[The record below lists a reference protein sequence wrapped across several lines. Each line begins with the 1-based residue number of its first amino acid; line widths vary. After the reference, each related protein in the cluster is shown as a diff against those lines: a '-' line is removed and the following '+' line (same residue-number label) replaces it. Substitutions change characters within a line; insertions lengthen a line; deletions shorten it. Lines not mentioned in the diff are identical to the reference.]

1 MLPYLRYLKHEPIE
15 SMLISSPFDP
25 KILMNK
31 KLFLMCHHSHS
42 TDFFCLIDRRGQLVA
57 DVLVFADPENRMIY
71 EYGVYILVEKK
82 MAKRCQKKAECRY
95 PVYYANAYV
104 FGKGK
109 SLGWR
114 KTWSH

>member
-71 EYGVYILVEKK
+71 EYGVYILLKEKNF
-82 MAKRCQKKAECRY
+82 ARLEEEILRRFQNLKKCIA
-95 PVYYANAYV
+95 PKWNA
-104 FGKGK
+104 
-109 SLGWR
+109 
-114 KTWSH
+114 